1 MLDHYLFPLLEL
13 VRRPGMEPVPS
24 SNLSLVQS
32 LCAMLDACCVA
43 AVEGDTLH
51 ATKQVCV

>member
-24 SNLSLVQS
+24 SDLSLVQS